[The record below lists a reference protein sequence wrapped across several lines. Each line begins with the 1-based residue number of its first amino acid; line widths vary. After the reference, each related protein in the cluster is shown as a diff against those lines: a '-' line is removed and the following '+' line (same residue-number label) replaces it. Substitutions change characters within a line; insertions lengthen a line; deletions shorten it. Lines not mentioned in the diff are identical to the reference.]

1 MQKTELEIEGA
12 GQEEGGRGAT
22 LVQQAHAGGG
32 PVPVCVPMAPGS

>member
-12 GQEEGGRGAT
+12 GREEGGRGAT

-32 PVPVCVPMAPGS
+32 QVPVSVPVAPGS